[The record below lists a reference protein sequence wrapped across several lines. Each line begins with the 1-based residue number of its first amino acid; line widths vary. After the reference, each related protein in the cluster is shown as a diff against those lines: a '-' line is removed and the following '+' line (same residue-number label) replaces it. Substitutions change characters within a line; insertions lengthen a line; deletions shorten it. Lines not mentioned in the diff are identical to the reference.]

1 MTHPLH
7 LDDLR
12 ERWRNLK
19 GQLDKGDEGIIAD
32 IEKLLEDCVNAGE
45 GIAEA
50 GHRAELQW
58 LAGRIADALFPLTRE
73 YPNALIAPARNGTI
87 PTVVPSP
94 PTPPTDPRPPSRG
107 GWYAAGYALVA
118 LVGFGAAWA
127 IQLPELSVARR
138 EAAQARV
145 DADNKVQ
152 AADQRATA
160 AEGKADA
167 ANKLAADAEGKVK
180 AAEKRATEA
189 EGQIDTRV
197 GKAEQRAAAE
207 AADAV
212 APVAAL
218 ARPEAVEAIVLERCL
233 RLIRESRLRDGAIQM
248 RPGSEKAWI
257 SPYFANH
264 AALALLAAH
273 QNKPDRAGGD
283 NDLAA
288 VLDWM
293 TWYADRQDPTTG
305 EVGPVEGLVG
315 SYTRTAEPVGP
326 TAPIYLL
333 VVDRYH
339 QLKPDLPN
347 RLLDAARRSLA
358 ATLRR
363 IDPRDGL
370 PFAGVGEPDPA
381 RTKQLIPA
389 VEAYAGLLASARLF
403 TRAGMDE
410 PARQAR
416 AAADELAG
424 KLGVFWQPENGPFA
438 YAIKDG
444 TPQARLERLAP
455 DVLANLFGLTWIAP
469 EHKALRDQLGTRF
482 TPDSGAAP
490 AAPAEYWWMAARA
503 GKEPPQIETYR
514 TMTLNRALFFA
525 PTNVY
530 VHRPAVVVLAM
541 LDGKEWLIPGGKPAP

>member
-1 MTHPLH
+1 VTPLPP

-12 ERWRNLK
+12 RRWRDLSPR
-19 GQLDKGDEGIIAD
+19 LDDAD
-32 IEKLLEDCVNAGE
+32 DTVVTELQRLLEACVHSGE
-45 GIAEA
+45 EA
-50 GHRAELQW
+50 TEAADRADLQW
-58 LAGRIADALFPLTRE
+58 LAGRVGDALFRLTSE
-73 YPNALIAPARNGTI
+73 YPNALIAPARR
-87 PTVVPSP
+87 PTPSTVAPSP
-94 PTPPTDPRPPSRG
+94 PIEPRRPYPG
-107 GWYAAGYALVA
+107 AWYAAWYALFAV
-118 LVGFGAAWA
+118 VGFGAAWA
-127 IQLPELSVARR
+127 LRQPELSLARQ
-138 EAAQARV
+138 EAVQAQA
-145 DADNKVQ
+145 DAETKVQ
-152 AADQRATA
+152 AADQRAA
-160 AEGKADA
+160 VAEGKADA
-167 ANKLAADAEGKVK
+167 ANKHAADAADKAK
-180 AAEKRATEA
+180 AAEKRATDA
-189 EGQIDTRV
+189 EGQIETRV
-197 GKAEQRAAAE
+197 GMAEQRAAAE

-218 ARPEAVEAIVLERCL
+218 ARPEPVEAIVLGRCL

-273 QNKPDRAGGD
+273 QNKPDRDGGE
-283 NDLAA
+283 NDLAS
-288 VLDWM
+288 VLDWL

-339 QLKPDLPN
+339 QVKPDLPG

-403 TRAGMDE
+403 TRAGVDE

-416 AAADELAG
+416 SAAAELAN
-424 KLGVFWQPENGPFA
+424 KLGVFWQPDIGPFA

-444 TPQARLERLAP
+444 MPQARLERLAP

-469 EHKALRDQLGTRF
+469 EHKSLRDQLGMRF
-482 TPDSGAAP
+482 SPDSGAAP

-503 GKEPPQIETYR
+503 GKEPSQIETYR
-514 TMTLNRALFFA
+514 TMTINRALFFT

-541 LDGKEWLIPGGKPAP
+541 LDGKDWLIPGGKPAP